1 MWFWFA
7 LSSALLGAVDI
18 ILNKKNLTR
27 VSPAALGW
35 ALDFFTL
42 PVIVVLAFKDGIP
55 SVNFIF
61 WIAVIFSAI
70 TYVVGR
76 NMYNHALKNNFVSD
90 IVPITAFSG
99 VFIYIFGLILLSESI
114 NPLPLLGLLIV
125 LAGVYLLNVA
135 QAKEDVLRPFKL
147 LFATRL
153 SILLLVAL
161 MLTSLSAVFDKMGVI
176 NTTPT
181 SPFFVV
187 LIEQTLT
194 SAMLTTYLFK
204 TEGNKWIFDV
214 KKNLPLLFLNSLVY
228 LAIVYV
234 VFTAYALEGPVA
246 LVIGIKR
253 LQILIAL
260 FLGYMLLKD
269 KPTKITWI
277 ASLIMI
283 AGVILIR
290 IG

>member
-1 MWFWFA
+1 M
-7 LSSALLGAVDI
+7 
-18 ILNKKNLTR
+18 
-27 VSPAALGW
+27 
-35 ALDFFTL
+35 
-42 PVIVVLAFKDGIP
+42 
-55 SVNFIF
+55 
-61 WIAVIFSAI
+61 
-70 TYVVGR
+70 
-76 NMYNHALKNNFVSD
+76 
-90 IVPITAFSG
+90 
-99 VFIYIFGLILLSESI
+99 
-114 NPLPLLGLLIV
+114 
-125 LAGVYLLNVA
+125 
-135 QAKEDVLRPFKL
+135 
-147 LFATRL
+147 
-153 SILLLVAL
+153 
-161 MLTSLSAVFDKMGVI
+161 
-176 NTTPT
+176 
-181 SPFFVV
+181 V